1 MSSPAIRRFSP
12 ADYLALERASEFKH
26 EFFDGEM
33 FRMSG
38 GTIEHSQIAANVI
51 GELHNQLAD
60 GPCRVLTSDMRI
72 KLPTGLY
79 NYPDASIVCD
89 QPQFEDGHKDVLLNP
104 LVIIEVLSPSTE
116 AYDRGKKFRHY
127 QTCSSLREYML
138 IAQDRAAV
146 DHFLR
151 QPTSGQWL
159 LTTFESLNA
168 VVPLPS
174 LEVSLSLGEIYAKV
188 EFPPE
193 EESAS
198 AHDPEA
204 RAPADHARS

>member
-1 MSSPAIRRFSP
+1 MSSAAIQRYSP

-38 GTIEHSQIAANVI
+38 GTIEHSQIAGNVI
-51 GELHNQLAD
+51 RALGTALAD
-60 GPCRVLTSDMRI
+60 GPCRVLTGDMRI

-79 NYPDASIVCD
+79 TYPDTSVVCD
-89 QPQFEDGHKDVLLNP
+89 QPEFEDGHKDVLLNP
-104 LVIIEVLSPSTE
+104 LLIVEVLSPSTE

-127 QTCSSLREYML
+127 QTCPSLREYVL

-146 DHFLR
+146 DHYLR

-159 LTTFESLNA
+159 LTT
-168 VVPLPS
+168 
-174 LEVSLSLGEIYAKV
+174 
-188 EFPPE
+188 
-193 EESAS
+193 
-198 AHDPEA
+198 
-204 RAPADHARS
+204 